1 LAISTSDPAEKGGS
15 RLHRMLQSAGRSAGD
30 IAMASIPLE
39 DLIPDVRDGLTRK
52 ERMVLYCLQEA
63 QRDFKD
69 RNVPTITLYGRVL
82 EKVDMSQA
90 EFQSILTR
98 MAGKI

>member
-1 LAISTSDPAEKGGS
+1 
-15 RLHRMLQSAGRSAGD
+15 
-30 IAMASIPLE
+30 MATIPLE

-52 ERMVLYCLQEA
+52 ERRVLYCLREA
-63 QRDFKD
+63 QQEFKD
-69 RNVPTITLYGRVL
+69 RNVPTFTLYGRVV

-98 MAGKI
+98 LVGKI

>member
-1 LAISTSDPAEKGGS
+1 MS
-15 RLHRMLQSAGRSAGD
+15 
-30 IAMASIPLE
+30 SIPVE

-52 ERMVLYCLQEA
+52 ERMVLYCLREA
-63 QRDFKD
+63 QRDFND

-98 MAGKI
+98 MVGKI